1 MKQLMMSRL
10 FEHLSVPSK
19 KVSNFE
25 MQHAYETFLEHVLT
39 LNQSNP
45 DYQTIYQRLNFT
57 RVEFQ
62 SLQSQITYEQ
72 GKKCLKKA
80 VFTKSYFCYKLRVD
94 SVRNKVCPS

>member
-1 MKQLMMSRL
+1 MMSRL
-10 FEHLSVPSK
+10 FEHLSAPSK

-45 DYQTIYQRLNFT
+45 DYQTVYQRLNFT

-62 SLQSQITYEQ
+62 SLQAQILYEQ
-72 GKKCLKKA
+72 GKKCPKISLLA
-80 VFTKSYFCYKLRVD
+80 ESHFCY
-94 SVRNKVCPS
+94 